1 MGLGRRIGRAFRRVT
16 RVVRRV
22 TNFAK
27 DAIGVV
33 TKPLSSLANKAL
45 GVVGQVLDKLPFGN
59 VIKSFAQQFLN
70 NPFALM
76 ALGPLGGVGALAQ
89 LAGGS
94 GGLAQLVNAFAGTAA
109 MQQPLGAQNLFNI
122 VAQQHAR
129 SFFGQ

>member
-33 TKPLSSLANKAL
+33 TKPLSTLANKAL
-45 GVVGQVLDKLPFGN
+45 EFVGPVLDKLPFGN
-59 VIKSFAQQFLN
+59 VIKQFAGQFLS
-70 NPFALM
+70 NPLSLLAM
-76 ALGPLGGVGALAQ
+76 GPLGGIGALAQ
-89 LAGGS
+89 MAGGS
-94 GGLAQLVNAFAGTAA
+94 AGLSQLVNVFAGSAG
-109 MQQPLGAQNLFNI
+109 MQNPLGAQNLLNI

-129 SFFGQ
+129 SFFRQ

>member
-59 VIKSFAQQFLN
+59 VIKQFAGQFLN
-70 NPFALM
+70 NPLSLLAM
-76 ALGPLGGVGALAQ
+76 GPLGGIGALAQ
-89 LAGGS
+89 MAGGS
-94 GGLAQLVNAFAGTAA
+94 AGLSQLVNVFAGSAG
-109 MQQPLGAQNLFNI
+109 MQNPLGAQNLMNI

-129 SFFGQ
+129 SFFRQ